1 MIEQR
6 WKRQLNKYNVAR
18 CVASSV
24 LMIVAFTSVAV
35 AGDVSF
41 NRDIRPIL
49 SDVCF
54 KCHGPDEQQRVGKFR
69 LDTKA
74 GAFARVDGG
83 HAVVPHDVDGS
94 LLFQRLTSSDAE
106 VRMPPPDSGRTLTA
120 QQIELLRQWIT
131 DGAQWQEH
139 WAFISPQQPDLPAT
153 AATDWCRNPIDHFV
167 LARLEQQG
175 LQPSPPTDR
184 RTLIRRAT
192 LDLNGLPPTPGDVD
206 TFVRDKSSDAWQ
218 HVVDRLLKSQRF
230 GETMAIGWLDAA
242 RYADTSGYQNDGPRD
257 MWRWRDWVIDAFNS
271 NMPFDRF
278 TVEQLAGDLV
288 PNASLSQRIA
298 TGFNR
303 NHRGNAEGGII
314 PEEYQ
319 VEYVVDRV
327 DTTATVWL
335 GLTMG
340 CARCHDH
347 KYDPVT
353 QKDFY
358 QVFAFFN
365 NIPENGR
372 AIKEGNSP
380 PYIKAPTPEHQRTLQ
395 NMDVRVTAS
404 ELRVQQIS
412 TQLQKELTAWQKSFA
427 GSKSVDWTITDGL
440 VNRFEINGSVRDSVQ
455 KPDEAADSSAGD
467 NESKMRYGPGQH
479 GQSASFDG
487 QHHADAGDVANF
499 GYFDRFSIA
508 AWVRPTEPTG
518 TIVSRMIPVPQ
529 GSGYYVHLNNGR
541 LQVNLV
547 KRWLDDSIRV
557 ESRDKLPLNEWQ
569 HVTVT
574 YDGSRVA
581 KGIRA
586 YRNGKPLELL
596 VRYDGINQSF
606 AAEEPLRIGGGHS
619 HFTGNVDDVQLYDRA
634 LSAEEASHV
643 AVPES
648 VNQIIAIERQRRS
661 AAQTSK
667 LTKFFVQ
674 HHASE
679 DIQKAHVEIVAARR
693 ERAAFHESIP
703 TVMVM
708 REMETPRPTHI
719 LTRGQYDAPAQKV
732 TAGVPDALPPFP
744 AGAPS
749 NRLGFAQWLVD
760 PGHPL
765 TARVAVN
772 RIWQMYFGTG
782 LVKTTEDFGAQ
793 GDMPSHP
800 ELLDWLATEFVHSGW
815 DVKALH
821 KLIVTSATYR
831 QSSSATAELREK
843 DPENRLL
850 ARGPRFRLP
859 AETVRDQ
866 ALFISGLLAE
876 RVGGPSVRPYQP
888 DGLWKEIAS
897 TTNYEQS
904 HGNDLYRRS
913 LYTYWKRTV
922 APPTMVTL
930 DATSRESCI
939 VKRSR
944 TNTPLQ
950 ALALMNEVTFVEAA
964 RMLAQRV
971 MNSSEAATDRRI
983 GQAFQ
988 RVVSRLPTVKEREVM
1003 SQAYESYLGAFQEN
1017 PQAAEKLLSVGESP
1031 HDTSLNAAES
1041 AAWTMVMSVILNLDE
1056 VVTKE

>member
-1 MIEQR
+1 
-6 WKRQLNKYNVAR
+6 
-18 CVASSV
+18 
-24 LMIVAFTSVAV
+24 
-35 AGDVSF
+35 
-41 NRDIRPIL
+41 
-49 SDVCF
+49 
-54 KCHGPDEQQRVGKFR
+54 
-69 LDTKA
+69 
-74 GAFARVDGG
+74 
-83 HAVVPHDVDGS
+83 
-94 LLFQRLTSSDAE
+94 
-106 VRMPPPDSGRTLTA
+106 
-120 QQIELLRQWIT
+120 
-131 DGAQWQEH
+131 
-139 WAFISPQQPDLPAT
+139 
-153 AATDWCRNPIDHFV
+153 
-167 LARLEQQG
+167 
-175 LQPSPPTDR
+175 
-184 RTLIRRAT
+184 
-192 LDLNGLPPTPGDVD
+192 
-206 TFVRDKSSDAWQ
+206 
-218 HVVDRLLKSQRF
+218 
-230 GETMAIGWLDAA
+230 MA
-242 RYADTSGYQNDGPRD
+242 PRD

-278 TVEQLAGDLV
+278 TVEQLAGDLL

-347 KYDPVT
+347 KYDPLT

-358 QVFAFFN
+358 KVFAFFN

-380 PYIKAPTPEHQRTLQ
+380 PYIKAPTPEQQATLRKL
-395 NMDVRVTAS
+395 DDRIAAS
-404 ELRVQQIS
+404 VLRVKRFAGRQ
-412 TQLQKELTAWQKSFA
+412 QKELATWEQSFA
-427 GSKSVDWTITDGL
+427 GTKPVDWTITDGL
-440 VNRFEINGSVRDSVQ
+440 VNRFELDGSMRNSVQ
-455 KPDEAADSSAGD
+455 KLNEAADLLTVNDDSTV
-467 NESKMRYGPGQH
+467 RFGPGQH
-479 GQSASFDG
+479 GRCAVFAGDTY
-487 QHHADAGDVANF
+487 ADAGDIANF
-499 GYFDRFSIA
+499 GYFDKFSISM
-508 AWVRPTEPTG
+508 WIRPTESTG
-518 TIVSRMIPVPQ
+518 TIVSRMIPEAQ
-529 GSGYYVHLNNGR
+529 GSGYYVHLGNGR

-557 ESRDKLPLNEWQ
+557 ESRDTLPLNEWQ
-569 HVTVT
+569 HITMT

-581 KGIRA
+581 KGIRV
-586 YRNGKPLELL
+586 YRNGESLKLL

-619 HFTGNVDDVQLYDRA
+619 NFTGDIDDVQVYDRA
-634 LSAEEASHV
+634 LSAAEAARV
-643 AVPES
+643 AVADS
-648 VNQIIAIERQRRS
+648 INRIVAIEPERRS
-661 AAQTSK
+661 AAQTGK
-667 LTKFFVQ
+667 LVQYFIQ
-674 HHASE
+674 HHAPE
-679 DIQKAHVEIVAARR
+679 DIRKTHLEIVAARR

-708 REMETPRPTHI
+708 QEMEPPRATHI

-732 TAGVPDALPPFP
+732 TAGVPDTLPPLSD
-744 AGAPS
+744 GAP
-749 NRLGFAQWLVD
+749 NTRLDFAQWLVA

-800 ELLDWLATEFVHSGW
+800 DLLDWLAREFIRSGW

-821 KLIVTSATYR
+821 KLIVTSATYQ
-831 QSSSATAELREK
+831 QSSTTTAELRDR

-876 RVGGPSVRPYQP
+876 QVGGPSVRPYQP

-904 HGNDLYRRS
+904 HGKDLYRRS

-964 RMLAQRV
+964 RTLAQRV
-971 MNSSEAATDRRI
+971 MKDSEAATEPRI
-983 GQAFQ
+983 DQAYK
-988 RVVSRLPTVKEREVM
+988 RVVSRSPTAGERDVLT
-1003 SQAYESYLGAFQEN
+1003 QAYARYVASFRNN
-1017 PQAAEKLLSVGESP
+1017 PRAAGKLLSVGESP
-1031 HDTSLNAAES
+1031 HNTKLNTPEL

>member
-1 MIEQR
+1 MIER
-6 WKRQLNKYNVAR
+6 NFEPHHHNFNRRHWAIL
-18 CVASSV
+18 SV
-24 LMIVAFTSVAV
+24 LVVVMTTCTAT
-35 AGDVSF
+35 AGEINF

-54 KCHGPDEQQRVGKFR
+54 KCHGPDEQQRVSDFR
-69 LDTKA
+69 LDTKT
-74 GAFARVDGG
+74 GAFGRVDGG
-83 HAVVPHDVDGS
+83 HAVVPHDVSGS
-94 LLFQRLTSSDAE
+94 LLFQKITSTDPE
-106 VRMPPPDSGRTLTA
+106 VRMPPSDSGRTLSA
-120 QQIELLRQWIT
+120 QQIELLRQWIAG
-131 DGAQWQEH
+131 GAAWQEH
-139 WAFISPQQPDLPAT
+139 WAFIPPQQPDLPT
-153 AATDWCRNPIDHFV
+153 TQATDWCRNGIDHFI
-167 LARLEQQG
+167 LAKLEQSG
-175 LQPSPPTDR
+175 LQPSAKADR
-184 RTLIRRAT
+184 RTLIRRTT
-192 LDLNGLPPTPGDVD
+192 LDLNGLPPTPAEVEV
-206 TFVRDKSSDAWQ
+206 FVADESPDAWDR
-218 HVVDRLLKSQRF
+218 VVDRLLLSPGY

-278 TVEQLAGDLV
+278 TVEQLAGDLL
-288 PNASLSQRIA
+288 PQATLSQRIA

-353 QKDFY
+353 QENFY
-358 QVFAFFN
+358 QVYAFFN

-380 PYIKAPTPEHQRTLQ
+380 PYIKAPTAEHQAALRKLD
-395 NMDVRVTAS
+395 NRVTACES
-404 ELRVQQIS
+404 RVQELKDV
-412 TQLQKELTAWQKSFA
+412 LQNELAAWQNAFVDTKP
-427 GSKSVDWTITDGL
+427 VDWTITDGL
-440 VNRFEINGSVRDSVQ
+440 VNRFELDGNIHDSVP
-455 KPDEAADSSAGD
+455 KTGETAGSPTVGD
-467 NESKMRYGPGQH
+467 QLAVPFGPGKHDQA
-479 GQSASFDG
+479 ASLDG
-487 QHHADAGDVANF
+487 ENHADAGNVANF
-499 GYFDRFSIA
+499 GYFDKFSIA
-508 AWVRPTEPTG
+508 VWIRPTLPNG
-518 TIVSRMIPVPQ
+518 TIVSRMIPAAQ
-529 GSGYYVHLNNGR
+529 GNGYFLHLNDGR

-557 ESRDKLPLNEWQ
+557 ESRDELPLNEWQ
-569 HVTVT
+569 HITVT

-586 YRNGKPLELL
+586 YRNGEPLEL
-596 VRYDGINQSF
+596 VVHYDGINQTF
-606 AAEEPLRIGGGHS
+606 AADEPFRIGGGHS
-619 HFTGNVDDVQLYDRA
+619 NFSGDIDDVQIYDRA
-634 LSAEEASHV
+634 LSPDEAAQV

-648 VNQIIAIERQRRS
+648 INRIIAIELGSRN
-661 AAQTSK
+661 AAQTGK
-667 LTKFFVQ
+667 LSEYFIQ
-674 HHASE
+674 HHASDE
-679 DIQKAHVEIVAARR
+679 IRKVHRDIIVARR
-693 ERAAFHESIP
+693 ERTKFRESIP

-708 REMETPRPTHI
+708 QEMATPRPTHI
-719 LTRGQYDAPAQKV
+719 LTRGQYDAPGQKV
-732 TAGVPDALPPFP
+732 TAGVPDVLPPLP
-744 AGAPS
+744 DGGPN
-749 NRLGFAQWLVD
+749 NRLGFAQWLVA
-760 PGHPL
+760 PNHPL

-772 RIWQMYFGTG
+772 RVWQMYFGTG

-800 ELLDWLATEFVHSGW
+800 DLLDWLATEFIRSHW

-821 KLIVTSATYR
+821 KLIVTSATYQ
-831 QSSSATAELREK
+831 QSSTTSAEMRDR

-888 DGLWKEIAS
+888 EGLWKEIAS

-904 HGNDLYRRS
+904 HGQDLYRRS

-964 RMLAQRV
+964 RTLAQRV
-971 MNSSEAATDRRI
+971 MNESEHAAERRVD
-983 GQAFQ
+983 QAFK
-988 RVVSRLPTVKEREVM
+988 RVTSRLPTASERDVLL
-1003 SQAYESYLGAFQEN
+1003 QAYQRYFKSFEDD
-1017 PQAAEKLLSVGESP
+1017 PQAAEELLSVGESP
-1031 HDTSLNAAES
+1031 RDRNLEATEL
-1041 AAWTMVMSVILNLDE
+1041 AAWTTLMSVILNLDE

>member
-1 MIEQR
+1 M
-6 WKRQLNKYNVAR
+6 
-18 CVASSV
+18 
-24 LMIVAFTSVAV
+24 TSCTAT
-35 AGDVSF
+35 AAEISF

-54 KCHGPDEQQRVGKFR
+54 KCHGPDEQQRVSDFR
-69 LDTKA
+69 LDTKT
-74 GAFARVDGG
+74 GAFGSVDGG
-83 HAVVPHDVDGS
+83 HAVVPHDVAGS
-94 LLFQRLTSSDAE
+94 LLFQKITSDDPD
-106 VRMPPPDSGRTLTA
+106 VQMPPSDSGRILTA
-120 QQIELLRQWIT
+120 QQVELLRQWIA
-131 DGAQWQEH
+131 DGASWQEH
-139 WAFISPQQPDLPAT
+139 WAFIPPQQPDLPAT
-153 AATDWCRNPIDHFV
+153 RGTDWCRNGIDHFV
-167 LARLEQQG
+167 LAKLEQKG
-175 LQPSPPTDR
+175 LQPSVQADR
-184 RTLIRRAT
+184 RTLIRRTT
-192 LDLNGLPPTPGDVD
+192 LDLNGLPPTPAEIDAFAAD
-206 TFVRDKSSDAWQ
+206 ESSDAWDR
-218 HVVDRLLKSQRF
+218 VVDRLLQSPRY
-230 GETMAIGWLDAA
+230 GETMAISWLDAA

-278 TVEQLAGDLV
+278 TVEQLAGDLL
-288 PNASLSQRIA
+288 PHATLSQRIA

-335 GLTMG
+335 GMTMG

-353 QKDFY
+353 QKNFY
-358 QVFAFFN
+358 QVYAFFN

-380 PYIKAPTPEHQRTLQ
+380 PYIKAPTAEHQAAMQKL
-395 NMDVRVTAS
+395 DDRVAAS
-404 ELRVQQIS
+404 KLRVQELEAV
-412 TQLQKELTAWQKSFA
+412 LQKQLTVWQQSFV
-427 GSKSVDWTITDGL
+427 GTEPIDWTITDGL
-440 VNRFEINGSVRDSVQ
+440 ANRFELDGNIHDSAQ
-455 KPDEAADSSAGD
+455 KPDETADDVSAVQF
-467 NESKMRYGPGQH
+467 GPGQH
-479 GQSASFDG
+479 EQAASFDG
-487 QHHADAGDVANF
+487 ENHADAGDVANF
-499 GYFDRFSIA
+499 GYFDKFSIST
-508 AWVRPTEPTG
+508 WIRPTRPNG
-518 TIVSRMIPVPQ
+518 TIVSRMIPVAQ
-529 GSGYYVHLNNGR
+529 GSGYYVHLNDGR

-557 ESRDKLPLNEWQ
+557 ESRDELPLNEWQ
-569 HVTVT
+569 HITVT

-581 KGIRA
+581 SGIRA
-586 YRNGKPLELL
+586 YRNGDPLELV

-606 AAEEPLRIGGGHS
+606 AADEPFRIGGGHS
-619 HFTGNVDDVQLYDRA
+619 NFSGDIDDVQIYDRA
-634 LSAEEASHV
+634 LSAEEAAQV

-648 VNQIIAIERQRRS
+648 INQIVAIELGRRS
-661 AAQTSK
+661 DAQTGK
-667 LTKFFVQ
+667 LTQYFVQ
-674 HHASE
+674 HHASDE
-679 DIQKAHVEIVAARR
+679 VREAHRETVDARR
-693 ERAAFHESIP
+693 ERVKFFESIP

-708 REMETPRPTHI
+708 QEMESPRSTHI
-719 LTRGQYDAPAQKV
+719 LTRGQYDAPAQEV
-732 TAGVPDALPPFP
+732 TAGVPDVLPSLPD
-744 AGAPS
+744 GAPN
-749 NRLGFAQWLVD
+749 NRLGFAQWLVA
-760 PGHPL
+760 PNHPL

-772 RIWQMYFGTG
+772 RVWQMYFGTG

-800 ELLDWLATEFVHSGW
+800 DLLDWLATEFIRSHW

-821 KLIVTSATYR
+821 KLIVTSATYQ
-831 QSSSATAELREK
+831 QSSTASAEMRNR

-904 HGNDLYRRS
+904 HGEDLYRRS

-964 RMLAQRV
+964 RTLAQRI
-971 MNSSEAATDRRI
+971 MHDSEHTTEQRI
-983 GQAFQ
+983 DQAFN
-988 RVVSRLPTVKEREVM
+988 RVTSRLPTVRERDVL
-1003 SQAYESYLGAFQEN
+1003 SQAYDRYLKSFEDD
-1017 PQAAEKLLSVGESP
+1017 PQAAEKLLSVGESSR
-1031 HDTSLNAAES
+1031 DTNLHATEL
-1041 AAWTMVMSVILNLDE
+1041 AAWTTLMSVILNLDE

>member
-6 WKRQLNKYNVAR
+6 LERHQQGFDVVRWVMLLVGAP
-18 CVASSV
+18 VLISSS
-24 LMIVAFTSVAV
+24 ATAV
-35 AGDVSF
+35 EISF

-54 KCHGPDEQQRVGKFR
+54 KCHGPDEQQRVGEFR

-74 GAFARVDGG
+74 GALARVEGG

-94 LLFQRLTSSDAE
+94 LLFQRVTSSDAD
-106 VRMPPPDSGRTLTA
+106 VRMPPPDSGRNLTA
-120 QQIELLRQWIT
+120 QQIELLRQWIA

-139 WAFISPQQPDLPAT
+139 WAFIPPQQPELPAT
-153 AATDWCRNPIDHFV
+153 RATDWCRNAIDHFV
-167 LARLEQQG
+167 LARLEQQR
-175 LQPSPPTDR
+175 LQPSSRTDR
-184 RTLIRRAT
+184 RTLIRRAA
-192 LDLNGLPPTPGDVD
+192 LDLNGLPPTPAEVD
-206 TFVRDKSSDAWQ
+206 AFVEDDSSDAWQ
-218 HVVDRLLKSQRF
+218 QVVDRLLRSPRY

-278 TVEQLAGDLV
+278 TVEQLAGDLL

-303 NHRGNAEGGII
+303 NHRGNAEGGIV

-380 PYIKAPTPEHQRTLQ
+380 PYIKAPTSAHQQTLK
-395 NMDVRVTAS
+395 NLDDRVAAS
-404 ELRVQQIS
+404 GLRVQELDA
-412 TQLQKELTAWQKSFA
+412 QLQKELTAWQQSFVDT
-427 GSKSVDWTITDGL
+427 KPVDWTIADGL
-440 VNRFEINGSVRDSVQ
+440 VNRFELNGSVRDSVQ
-455 KPDEAADSSAGD
+455 KTDEAAVSPTVDD
-467 NESKMRYGPGQH
+467 ESTVRFGTGQH
-479 GQSASFDG
+479 GQSAEFDG
-487 QHHADAGDVANF
+487 KHHADAGDVANF
-499 GYFDRFSIA
+499 GYFDKFSIS
-508 AWVRPTEPTG
+508 AWVRPKKPTG
-518 TIVSRMIPVPQ
+518 TIVSRMISVPQ

-547 KRWLDDSIRV
+547 KRWLDDSVRV
-557 ESRDKLPLNEWQ
+557 ESRDTLPLNEWQ

-619 HFTGNVDDVQLYDRA
+619 NFTGDIDDVQIYDRA
-634 LSAEEASHV
+634 LSSVEASQV
-643 AVPES
+643 AVPAS
-648 VNQIIAIERQRRS
+648 INQIVAMERARRS
-661 AAQTSK
+661 AAQTGK
-667 LTKFFVQ
+667 LTKYFIQ
-674 HHASE
+674 HYASE
-679 DIQKAHVEIVAARR
+679 DIRKAHAAIVAARR
-693 ERAAFHESIP
+693 ERAEFYESIP

-708 REMETPRPTHI
+708 QDMDTPRPTHI

-732 TAGVPDALPPFP
+732 AAGVPDVLPSLP
-744 AGAPS
+744 AGAAN
-749 NRLGFAQWLVD
+749 NRLGFAQWLID

-800 ELLDWLATEFVHSGW
+800 ELLDWLATEFIRSGW
-815 DVKALH
+815 NVKALH
-821 KLIVTSATYR
+821 KLIVTSATYQ
-831 QSSSATAELREK
+831 QSSSATADLRDK

-876 RVGGPSVRPYQP
+876 RIGGPSVRPYQP

-897 TTNYEQS
+897 TTDYEQS
-904 HGNDLYRRS
+904 HGKDLYRRS

-964 RMLAQRV
+964 RTLAQRV
-971 MNSSEAATDRRI
+971 MMGTEKAAKPRLDR
-983 GQAFQ
+983 AFK
-988 RVVSRLPTVKEREVM
+988 RVTSRLPTAGERDVL
-1003 SQAYESYLGAFQEN
+1003 SQAYVRYLATFRAS

-1031 HDTSLNAAES
+1031 HDTNLNAAES

>member
-1 MIEQR
+1 MIERR
-6 WKRQLNKYNVAR
+6 WEQHRHRFSVVCGITLSVFSA
-18 CVASSV
+18 VIISSAATAAE
-24 LMIVAFTSVAV
+24 I
-35 AGDVSF
+35 SF

-54 KCHGPDEQQRVGKFR
+54 KCHGPDEQQRVGEFR

-74 GAFARVDGG
+74 GAFGVVEDG
-83 HAVVPHDVDGS
+83 HALVPHDVAGS
-94 LLFQRLTSSDAE
+94 LLFQKITSSDPDAQ
-106 VRMPPPDSGRTLTA
+106 MPPPDSGRKLSA
-120 QQIELLRQWIT
+120 RQVELLRQWIVE
-131 DGAQWQEH
+131 GAPWQEH
-139 WAFISPQQPDLPAT
+139 WAFIPPQKPPLPAIR
-153 AATDWCRNPIDHFV
+153 ASGWCRNPIDHFV
-167 LARLEQQG
+167 LARLEREG
-175 LQPSPPTDR
+175 LQPSVTADR

-192 LDLNGLPPTPGDVD
+192 LDLNGLPPTPEEVEA
-206 TFVRDKSSDAWQ
+206 FVEDESSDAWSR
-218 HVVDRLLKSQRF
+218 VIDRLLRSPRY
-230 GETMAIGWLDAA
+230 GETMAVGWLDAA

-257 MWRWRDWVIDAFNS
+257 MWRWRDWVIDALNR

-278 TVEQLAGDLV
+278 TVEQLAGDLL
-288 PNASLSQRIA
+288 PGASISQQIA

-353 QKDFY
+353 QKEFY
-358 QVFAFFN
+358 QVFACFN
-365 NIPENGR
+365 NIPESGR

-380 PYIKAPTPEHQRTLQ
+380 PYIKAPTPEQQLALQRL
-395 NMDVRVTAS
+395 DDRIAS
-404 ELRVQQIS
+404 VELRVQG
-412 TQLQKELTAWQKSFA
+412 LQDVLHTELVTWEQSF
-427 GSKSVDWTITDGL
+427 SDKVDIDWTITDGL
-440 VNRFEINGSVRDSVQ
+440 VNRFEFDGSIHDSADT
-455 KPDEAADSSAGD
+455 PDKESAPAADVSAVQF
-467 NESKMRYGPGQH
+467 GPGQH
-479 GQSASFDG
+479 GQSAGFDG
-487 QHHADAGDVANF
+487 QQNVTAGDVANF
-499 GYFDRFSIA
+499 GYFDRFSISM
-508 AWVRPTEPTG
+508 WMKPRQSTG
-518 TIVSRMIPVPQ
+518 TIVSRMVPVEQ
-529 GSGYYVHLNNGR
+529 GSGYYVHLNDGH
-541 LQVNLV
+541 LQINLV

-557 ESRDKLPLNEWQ
+557 ESRDTLPLNEWQ
-569 HVTVT
+569 HITMT

-586 YRNGKPLELL
+586 YRNGEPMELL

-606 AAEEPLRIGGGHS
+606 AADEPLRIGGGYS
-619 HFTGNVDDVQLYDRA
+619 NFTGDIDDVQIYERA
-634 LSAEEASHV
+634 LSQEDASRV

-648 VNQIIAIERQRRS
+648 ISHIVAIEPVRRS
-661 AAQTSK
+661 PAQTSK
-667 LTKFFVQ
+667 LIQYFIQ
-674 HHASE
+674 HHASDDLGE
-679 DIQKAHVEIVAARR
+679 AYEEMVNARR
-693 ERAAFHESIP
+693 DRETFYESIP

-708 REMETPRPTHI
+708 QEMEMLRPTHI

-732 TAGVPDALPPFP
+732 TFGVPDVLPSLPD
-744 AGAPS
+744 GAPH
-749 NRLGFAQWLVD
+749 NRLGFARWLVE

-800 ELLDWLATEFVHSGW
+800 DLLDWLATEFIRSGW

-821 KLIVTSATYR
+821 QVIVSSATYR
-831 QSSSATAELREK
+831 QSSAVSAQLRDR

-866 ALFISGLLAE
+866 TLFISGLLKE
-876 RVGGPSVRPYQP
+876 HVGGPSVRPYQP

-904 HGNDLYRRS
+904 HGDDLYRRS

-930 DATSRESCI
+930 DATARESCI

-964 RMLAQRV
+964 RALAQRV
-971 MNSSEAATDRRI
+971 MNESGDVTERRI
-983 GQAFQ
+983 DQAFR
-988 RVVSRLPTVKEREVM
+988 RVVSRLPTASERGVLLA
-1003 SQAYESYLGAFQEN
+1003 AYARYLESFQNN
-1017 PQAAEKLLSVGESP
+1017 PQAAEQLLSVGESP
-1031 HDTSLNAAES
+1031 RDNSLNAVKL
-1041 AAWTMVMSVILNLDE
+1041 AAWTTVMSVILNLDE